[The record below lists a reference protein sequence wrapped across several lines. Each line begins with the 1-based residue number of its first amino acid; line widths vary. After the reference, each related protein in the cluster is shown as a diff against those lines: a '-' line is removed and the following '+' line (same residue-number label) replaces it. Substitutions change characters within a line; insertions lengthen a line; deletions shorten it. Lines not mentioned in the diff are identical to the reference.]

1 MKTNKVNLAAIAERL
16 RNEKIPETPIKHEW
30 IELATKLFQM
40 DDPRM
45 KEIGDAV
52 LAHHAAEEAAFKA
65 ESCSKI
71 TGDN

>member
-1 MKTNKVNLAAIAERL
+1 MKTNEANLAAIAERL
-16 RNEKIPETPIKHEW
+16 HNEKIPETPIKHEW
-30 IELATKLFQM
+30 IEIATRLSQL

-52 LAHHAAEEAAFKA
+52 LARHAAEEAAFKA

-71 TGDN
+71 TGDH